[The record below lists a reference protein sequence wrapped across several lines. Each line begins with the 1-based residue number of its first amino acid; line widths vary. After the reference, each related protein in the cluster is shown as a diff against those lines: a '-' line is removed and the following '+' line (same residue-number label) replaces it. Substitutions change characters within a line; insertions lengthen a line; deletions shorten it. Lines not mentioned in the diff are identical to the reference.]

1 MTYFIDMKA
10 VLQLDETVYPKI
22 MAQGRLVRY
31 AMANVLAA
39 GLLHALFSLQFSG
52 LLWSAEASFTGK
64 LFFAAAGIGVAFLM
78 HAGAA
83 LFLWVFTRGA
93 GGRVEFLPVYL
104 NMGVSFIGLWPFVPV
119 LSAIQSGF
127 DGPGWYVLLG
137 MTAIYGLA
145 VIFFG
150 AKSAS
155 QLSMARMAAAAG
167 VCIVVIGSM
176 LYLWS

>member
-1 MTYFIDMKA
+1 MTYFTAMKA

-22 MAQGRLVRY
+22 MANGKLARY
-31 AMANVLAA
+31 AVVNVLAA
-39 GLLHALFSLQFSG
+39 GLIHALFSLQFSG
-52 LLWSAEASFTGK
+52 ALWSAEASLTGK
-64 LFFAAAGIGVAFLM
+64 LFFSAAGVGVAFLM

-119 LSAIQSGF
+119 LSAVQSGF
-127 DGPGWYVLLG
+127 TGAVWYVLLG
-137 MTAIYGLA
+137 MTGIYALA

-155 QLSMARMAAAAG
+155 QLSMGRMVAAVC
-167 VCIVVIGSM
+167 VCIVVVGSM